1 MDISAAPAR
10 ALRAALF
17 TALCVLLSTS
27 SHVLLSGRRLPVT
40 VVVAVAAGVYAA
52 AWALYGRGRGDGRG
66 RGYGRERRYGRE
78 KAYGRGR
85 TYGREKGYV
94 RTAALLVPLELAAST
109 AFTTGQHTCYD
120 PADRPLPGALSLICG
135 GGGVG
140 GPLARVAGPGTAPWL
155 LLAGHLAAGL
165 LAAAWLARG
174 EAAFGRLVR
183 AAGAAAF
190 RPLRL
195 ATARTTPA
203 ARMPAPARPVP
214 YVHRPGARPLLLHSV
229 IRRGPPVQAAPA

>member
-1 MDISAAPAR
+1 MDISAAPSR

-27 SHVLLSGRRLPVT
+27 SHVLLSGRQLPVT
-40 VVVAVAAGVYAA
+40 AVAAVAAGVCAA
-52 AWALYGRGRGDGRG
+52 AWALYGRE
-66 RGYGRERRYGRE
+66 RGYGH
-78 KAYGRGR
+78 
-85 TYGREKGYV
+85 
-94 RTAALLVPLELAAST
+94 TAALLVPLELAASA

-120 PADRPLPGALSLICG
+120 ATGRPLPGALTLICG

-140 GPLARVAGPGTAPWL
+140 GPLAGTAGSGPWL
-155 LLAGHLAAGL
+155 VLAGHLAAGL
-165 LAAAWLARG
+165 LAAAWLTRG

-195 ATARTTPA
+195 AATRCAPPARA
-203 ARMPAPARPVP
+203 GAAPARPAAPV
-214 YVHRPGARPLLLHSV
+214 RLPGARPLLLHSV
-229 IRRGPPVQAAPA
+229 IRRGPPVPVLPT

>member
-27 SHVLLSGRRLPVT
+27 SHVLLSGRQLPAA
-40 VVVAVAAGVYAA
+40 VVAAVTAGVYAA
-52 AWALYGRGRGDGRG
+52 AWALYGRE
-66 RGYGRERRYGRE
+66 RGYG
-78 KAYGRGR
+78 
-85 TYGREKGYV
+85 

-109 AFTTGQHTCYD
+109 VFTTGQHTCYD
-120 PADRPLPGALSLICG
+120 PAGRPLPGALTLICG
-135 GGGVG
+135 GGEVG
-140 GPLARVAGPGTAPWL
+140 GPLARVAGPGTVPWL

-165 LAAAWLARG
+165 LATAWLARG
-174 EAAFGRLVR
+174 EAALGRLVR

-195 ATARTTPA
+195 ATARTAPA
-203 ARMPAPARPVP
+203 ARVPAPTRPAVYVP
-214 YVHRPGARPLLLHSV
+214 RTGARPLLLHSV
-229 IRRGPPVQAAPA
+229 IRRGPPAQAAPA

>member
-40 VVVAVAAGVYAA
+40 VVTAVAAGVYAA
-52 AWALYGRGRGDGRG
+52 AWALYGRGWGDGRE
-66 RGYGRERRYGRE
+66 RGYGRER
-78 KAYGRGR
+78 K
-85 TYGREKGYV
+85 YGREKGYA

-109 AFTTGQHTCYD
+109 VFTTGQHTCYD

-203 ARMPAPARPVP
+203 ARVPAPARPAP

-229 IRRGPPVQAAPA
+229 IRRGPPAQAAPA